1 MAIYDRALLLGG
13 AKRNAVFYELNAP
26 GQNSGILLGTKGW
39 TP

>member
-13 AKRNAVFYELNAP
+13 AKRKAVVYGLNAP

>member
-13 AKRNAVFYELNAP
+13 AKRNAVLEMWEV
-26 GQNSGILLGTKGW
+26 QRKGW

>member
-1 MAIYDRALLLGG
+1 MAIYDRALLLGR

-39 TP
+39 AP